1 MNNDLKQKIHN
12 SPLKKK
18 FIAEHIGVNPTVLSM
33 CLKGERHLDT
43 DKEDKLKK
51 LLEKTSW

>member
-1 MNNDLKQKIHN
+1 MNNDLKQKVHN

-18 FIAEHIGVNPTVLSM
+18 FIAQRIGVSPSVLSM

-43 DKEDKLKK
+43 DKEAKLKEV
-51 LLEKTSW
+51 LNIAS